1 LLEGVK
7 IRELKK
13 IPDERGFFAEVFRK
27 DWTNLLEGEWI
38 EQANFSVSYPNIIRA
53 WHRHQKGQIDYFV
66 VLQGSMRICVYDE
79 KTRRLDEIIS
89 SEHKIQIVRIPGHY
103 WHGTKTI
110 GNKPSLLVYFV
121 TKLYDHHNPDED
133 RRKWNDPTIIKSET
147 KQPYDWNEPP
157 FK

>member
-1 LLEGVK
+1 MLEGIK

-27 DWTNLLEGEWI
+27 DWSNFLEGEWI

-66 VLQGSMRICVYDE
+66 VLQGSMKICVYDE
-79 KTRRLDEIIS
+79 KTRSLDEIIS
-89 SEHKIQIVRIPGHY
+89 SEHKIQIVRVPGQY

-133 RRKWNDPTIIKSET
+133 RRKWNDPTIIKPET
-147 KQPYDWNEPP
+147 KQPYDWNELP